1 MSVAALI
8 TRRRL
13 LKVGGF
19 ASAQLVVQVLGFASG
34 IALVQFM
41 EPTQYGHYTL
51 AVSMVGLASVLL
63 DLGLSTAVLA
73 QGGPLHDDP
82 GALGG
87 LVADAFV
94 IQRLLMLLGALVLA
108 PVFGAMFIRQ
118 GLAWPEMLVL
128 TVLALGCGAF
138 NVHNAVS
145 MSLVRLR
152 GDLAMQQRT
161 DVGVNAARALLV
173 VAAGLI
179 WLDARVAVAL
189 NLAAAVGV
197 FALLKS
203 YLARHVDHSPVAAG
217 KHRAGLWDFIRR
229 QAPNSIYY
237 CVLGQ
242 ISVWLVGLFGSV
254 ERVAEVGALGRL
266 AALFT
271 VIGAVLGAMVVPYF
285 ARASSAREM
294 ASAFGALN
302 GFFALLSA
310 VLVAASL
317 VFPHALL
324 WILGRQ
330 YSGLVH
336 ELPWMV
342 LASSLSAWTAGLYGV
357 GAARGWIVPAVL
369 MIPLGIATVALAAF
383 VLDMSSVSGVF
394 MMNSAVALV
403 SLVLTF
409 GMVYVQLRS
418 LGPGP
423 SGTKEHP

>member
-19 ASAQLVVQVLGFASG
+19 ASAQLVVQVLGFVSG

-41 EPTQYGHYTL
+41 EPTEYGHYTL
-51 AVSMVGLASVLL
+51 AVSMMGLASVLL

-73 QGGPLHDDP
+73 RGGPLHDDP
-82 GALGG
+82 GELGG
-87 LVADAFV
+87 LLADAFV

-108 PVFGAMFIRQ
+108 PVFGAMFVRQ

-128 TVLALGCGAF
+128 VALALGCGAF

-145 MSLVRLR
+145 TSLVRLR

-161 DVGVNAARALLV
+161 DVGVNASRALLL

-179 WLDARVAVAL
+179 WLDARVALVL
-189 NLAAAVGV
+189 NLAAAVAV

-203 YLARHVDHSPVAAG
+203 YLAKRVGPSPVAAG
-217 KHRAGLWDFIRR
+217 THRAALWDFIRR

-271 VIGAVLGAMVVPYF
+271 VIGAVLGGTLVPYF

-294 ASAFGALN
+294 VSAFAALN

-317 VFPHALL
+317 VWPHALL
-324 WILGRQ
+324 WILGKQ
-330 YSGLVH
+330 YSDLVN

-342 LASSLSAWTAGLYGV
+342 LASALSAWSTGLYGV
-357 GAARGWIVPAVL
+357 GAARGWIVPSML
-369 MIPLGIATVALAAF
+369 MIPLGIATVALAAVVF
-383 VLDMSSVSGVF
+383 DMSSVSGVF
-394 MMNSAVALV
+394 MMNSAVALMALLMTACTV
-403 SLVLTF
+403 GLR
-409 GMVYVQLRS
+409 LRS
-418 LGPGP
+418 LFNTNGIP
-423 SGTKEHP
+423 T

>member
-1 MSVAALI
+1 VSVAALI

-34 IALVQFM
+34 IALVHFM

-73 QGGPLHDDP
+73 KGGPLHNDP

-128 TVLALGCGAF
+128 AVLALGCGVF
-138 NVHNAVS
+138 NVRNAVS

-161 DVGVNAARALLV
+161 DVGVNAVRAVLV

-179 WLDARVAVAL
+179 FLDARVAVLL
-189 NLAAAVGV
+189 NLAAAVAV
-197 FALLKS
+197 FVLLKS
-203 YLARHVDHSPVAAG
+203 YLAKHVAPSPVAACT
-217 KHRAGLWDFIRR
+217 HRAGLWDFIRR

-271 VIGAVLGAMVVPYF
+271 VIGAVLSAMVLPYF

-294 ASAFGALN
+294 VSAFVALN

-317 VFPHALL
+317 VWPHALL
-324 WILGRQ
+324 WILGKQ

-342 LASSLSAWTAGLYGV
+342 VASALSAWSTGLYGV
-357 GAARGWIVPAVL
+357 GAARGWIVPSLL
-369 MIPLGIATVALAAF
+369 MIPLGIATVAVAAF
-383 VLDMSSVSGVF
+383 AFDMSSVSGVF
-394 MMNSAVALV
+394 MMNSAVAMV

-409 GMVYVQLRS
+409 GMVYTHLRA
-418 LGPGP
+418 LGAGP
-423 SGTKEHP
+423 LSTMGIR

>member
-1 MSVAALI
+1 
-8 TRRRL
+8 
-13 LKVGGF
+13 
-19 ASAQLVVQVLGFASG
+19 
-34 IALVQFM
+34 
-41 EPTQYGHYTL
+41 
-51 AVSMVGLASVLL
+51 
-63 DLGLSTAVLA
+63 
-73 QGGPLHDDP
+73 
-82 GALGG
+82 
-87 LVADAFV
+87 
-94 IQRLLMLLGALVLA
+94 
-108 PVFGAMFIRQ
+108 
-118 GLAWPEMLVL
+118 
-128 TVLALGCGAF
+128 
-138 NVHNAVS
+138 

-179 WLDARVAVAL
+179 WLDARLAVLL
-189 NLAAAVGV
+189 NLAAAVAV
-197 FALLKS
+197 FVLLKS
-203 YLARHVDHSPVAAG
+203 YLAKHVDPSLVASG
-217 KHRAGLWDFIRR
+217 THRAGLWDFIRR

-285 ARASSAREM
+285 ARATAVREM
-294 ASAFGALN
+294 VSAFAALN

-310 VLVAASL
+310 ALVAASL
-317 VFPHALL
+317 VWPHAML
-324 WILGRQ
+324 WILGKQ

-336 ELPWMV
+336 EMPWMV
-342 LASSLSAWTAGLYGV
+342 VASALSAWSTGLYGV
-357 GAARGWIVPAVL
+357 GAARGWIVPSVL

-383 VLDMSSVSGVF
+383 AFDMSSVSGVF

-409 GMVYVQLRS
+409 GMVYMQLRT
-418 LGPGP
+418 L
-423 SGTKEHP
+423 TAKTQVRLA

>member
-13 LKVGGF
+13 LRVGGF

-51 AVSMVGLASVLL
+51 AMSMVGLASVLL

-108 PVFGAMFIRQ
+108 PVFGAMFMQQ

-128 TVLALGCGAF
+128 AALALGCGAF

-161 DVGVNAARALLV
+161 DVGLNAARTLLV
-173 VAAGLI
+173 LAAGLI
-179 WLDARVAVAL
+179 WLDARVAVVL
-189 NLAAAVGV
+189 NLAAAVAV

-203 YLARHVDHSPVAAG
+203 YLATHVDRSAVSAGEHSAA
-217 KHRAGLWDFIRR
+217 LWDFIRR

-266 AALFT
+266 AALLT
-271 VIGAVLGAMVVPYF
+271 IIGAVLGATLVPYF
-285 ARASSAREM
+285 AKASSVREM
-294 ASAFGALN
+294 ASAFVALN
-302 GFFALLSA
+302 GFFALLSV

-317 VFPHALL
+317 VAPHPML
-324 WILGRQ
+324 WILGKQ
-330 YSGLVH
+330 YSGLVN

-342 LASSLSAWTAGLYGV
+342 VGSALSAWSAALYGV
-357 GAARGWIVPAVL
+357 ASARGWLVPAAL
-369 MIPLGIATVALAAF
+369 MIPTGIATMAVSAAVF
-383 VLDMSSVSGVF
+383 DMSSVSGVF
-394 MMNSAVALV
+394 MMNTAVALV
-403 SLVLTF
+403 ALLLTF
-409 GMVYVQLRS
+409 GMVVTQLRTFAANTPVR
-418 LGPGP
+418 LA
-423 SGTKEHP
+423 